1 MAKYLETVY
10 VSGWQ
15 SSSTASSSNEPGPD
29 LAGTFTPNVPL
40 AEPQKLTLREHRL
53 PFQHRPQ
60 QGELF
65 VLLLPGMQFFD
76 PELRQ
81 VEHLFMAQLFH
92 DRKQR
97 EARSNLS
104 AAQRAKTPYVDYL
117 RPIVADADTG
127 HGGLTAVMKLTK
139 MFVEKGAA
147 GIHIEDQAPGTKK
160 CGHMA
165 GKVLVPISEHINR
178 LIAIRLQYDIM
189 GVENLAIART
199 DAEAATLISS
209 NVDERDHPFILGST
223 NESIGHLV
231 DAMNAAERSGKTGD
245 QLQAIEDEWTKA
257 AGLTLYS
264 VAVAAAAAKKNVSQ
278 AKIDEYTAKTAH
290 ASYHHAVK
298 LAQSI
303 LGVSIFWDWNS
314 PRTREGYY
322 RYQGGTQCAINR
334 AVAFA
339 PYCDLLWMETKSPIL
354 AQAKQFAA
362 GVHAVHKDK
371 WLAYNL
377 SPRCVFSSPF

>member
-1 MAKYLETVY
+1 MLFR
-10 VSGWQ
+10 S
-15 SSSTASSSNEPGPD
+15 
-29 LAGTFTPNVPL
+29 VPL
-40 AEPQKLTLREHRL
+40 K
-53 PFQHRPQ
+53 
-60 QGELF
+60 GESF
-65 VLLLPGMQFFD
+65 VVLCQPEKGANALLYAP
-76 PELRQ
+76 

-97 EARSNLS
+97 EARSNMS
-104 AAQRAKTPYVDYL
+104 KADREKTPVIDYL
-117 RPIVADADTG
+117 RPLVADADTG

-139 MFVEKGAA
+139 LFVEKGAA

-231 DAMNAAERSGKTGD
+231 DSMNAAERAGKSGD
-245 QLQAIEDEWTKA
+245 QLQKIEDDWTAA
-257 AGLTLYS
+257 AGLCLYS
-264 VAVAAAAAKKNVSQ
+264 TAVVNAAKSKNVPQSKVD
-278 AKIDEYTAKTAH
+278 AF
-290 ASYHHAVK
+290 
-298 LAQSI
+298 LAQSKGVSHHKSI
-303 LGVSIFWDWNS
+303 KLAASLLGVTVFWDWNS

-334 AVAFA
+334 AIAFA
-339 PYCDLLWMETKSPIL
+339 PYTDLLWMETKSPIL
-354 AQAKQFAA
+354 AQAKEFAA
-362 GVHAVHKDK
+362 GVRAAYPNK

-377 SPRCVFSSPF
+377 SPSFNWSAAGLNEDQMKSYIWELGQLGFVWQFITVRSLRSLPRCDGR